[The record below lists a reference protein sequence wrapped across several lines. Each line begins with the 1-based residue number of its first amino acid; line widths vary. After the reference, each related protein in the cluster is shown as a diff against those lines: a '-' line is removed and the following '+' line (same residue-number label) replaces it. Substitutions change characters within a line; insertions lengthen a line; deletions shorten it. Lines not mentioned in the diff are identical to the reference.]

1 MGCHLGK
8 EKRKH
13 NYKET
18 PPVNVEAVSERSEIG
33 KVYKDMAKDPEGFF
47 LKRDNKRCFLKNAS
61 PRKEAQPLALFQSL
75 QFLEQL
81 GPQSPPLKG

>member
-1 MGCHLGK
+1 
-8 EKRKH
+8 
-13 NYKET
+13 
-18 PPVNVEAVSERSEIG
+18 
-33 KVYKDMAKDPEGFF
+33 MAKDPEGFF

-61 PRKEAQPLALFQSL
+61 PRKEAQPLSLFQSL